1 MARLNSD
8 NYYKNLAPSEKPRK
22 YADGDGLYLLVQ
34 PSGVKLWRMKY
45 YFNKK
50 EKLLSFGEY
59 PHPVSLKDAR
69 AKRDEAKALIARG
82 IDPSE
87 HKKALKKEAE
97 RKAKEP
103 ELTFEKVA
111 REWLERKKGI
121 ITDITFNICSSRM
134 ERFLFPILGKKSLD
148 TIEPTDILK
157 ALRLV
162 EDGDNVYTA
171 HRLLGIVGGVC
182 DYARA
187 CGYCK
192 FNAAA
197 GLSKALKP
205 MPPVKHRQTITEESQ
220 VGDLLR
226 AIDAYKDSGV
236 SVQYALKIIP
246 YLPVRSTELCKARW
260 EEIDFEKAVWTVPGE
275 RMKTRR
281 THVVPL
287 PRQVIAL
294 LRELQSFSDDSP
306 YLFPSTQKK
315 GVSVRRESLLRALK
329 SLGYGGIMTIH
340 GFRGMFSTM
349 CNRMRLPSDIIE
361 RNLAHA
367 GRDQVALAYDH
378 YDYLKEKREVLQTW
392 ADHLDKLRDGQT
404 PSSTTDSPTTP
415 AGQTESTEQG
425 EA

>member
-8 NYYKNLAPSEKPRK
+8 NYYKNLAPCEKPRK
-22 YADGDGLYLLVQ
+22 YSDGDGLYLLVK

-69 AKRDEAKALIARG
+69 AKRDEAKALIAKG

-87 HKKALKKEAE
+87 NKKALKKEAE

-111 REWLERKKGI
+111 REWLERKKGFI
-121 ITDITFNICSSRM
+121 SDTSFNDYSSLM
-134 ERFLFPILGKKSLD
+134 ERLLFPILGKIALASV
-148 TIEPTDILK
+148 EPIDILK
-157 ALRLV
+157 ALRVV
-162 EDGDNVYTA
+162 ENEGHVYTA
-171 HRLLGIVGGVC
+171 HRLRSLVGGIC
-182 DYARA
+182 DYAMA

-205 MPPVKHRQTITEESQ
+205 IPPVKHRQTITEESQ
-220 VGDLLR
+220 VGNLLR
-226 AIDAYKDSGV
+226 AIDANETNGASIY
-236 SVQYALKIIP
+236 YAMKIKA
-246 YLPVRSTELCKARW
+246 YLPVRSTELCQAKW
-260 EEIDFEKAVWTVPGE
+260 EEIDFEKAIWTVPGE
-275 RMKTRR
+275 RMKMRR
-281 THVVPL
+281 PHIVPL
-287 PRQVIAL
+287 PRQVIDL
-294 LRELQSFSDDSP
+294 LRELQPFSGNSP
-306 YLFPSTQKK
+306 YLFPSHRKI
-315 GVSVRRESLLRALK
+315 GVPISRSSLLRALE
-329 SLGYGGIMTIH
+329 SLGYKGIMTAH

-392 ADHLDKLRDGQT
+392 ADYLDKLRDGQLPSTMDT
-404 PSSTTDSPTTP
+404 PKIP
-415 AGQTESTEQG
+415 AGQTESMDQG

>member
-1 MARLNSD
+1 MAKLNSD
-8 NYYKNLAPSEKPRK
+8 NYYKNLAPGEKPRK

-50 EKLLSFGEY
+50 EKLLSFGQY
-59 PHPVSLKDAR
+59 PVVSLKEAR
-69 AKRDEAKALIARG
+69 TKRDEAKALLAKG
-82 IDPSE
+82 VDPSE
-87 HKKALKKEAE
+87 QKKSLKKEAE

-111 REWLERKKGI
+111 NEWLERKKGFVS
-121 ITDITFNICSSRM
+121 DASFNNYSSRM
-134 ERFLFPILGKKSLD
+134 ERFLFPTLGKIPLA

-157 ALRLV
+157 ALRTV
-162 EDGDNVYTA
+162 EDRGLLHTT
-171 HRLLGIVGGVC
+171 HRLLSIINGIY
-182 DYARA
+182 DYAMA

-205 MPPVKHRQTITEESQ
+205 MPPVKHMKTITEESQ
-220 VGDLLR
+220 VGNLLR
-226 AIDAYKDSGV
+226 AIDANETSGV
-236 SVQYALKIIP
+236 SIYYAMKIKA
-246 YLPVRSTELCKARW
+246 YLPVRSKELCQAKW
-260 EEIDFEKAVWTVPGE
+260 NEIDFEKELWTIPAE
-275 RMKTRR
+275 RMKMRR
-281 THVVPL
+281 PHMVPL

-294 LRELQSFSDDSP
+294 LRELQSFSKDSS
-306 YLFPSTQKK
+306 YVFPSNQKT
-315 GVSVRRESLLRALK
+315 GVPIERSGLLQALK

-361 RNLAHA
+361 RSLAHA

-392 ADHLDKLRDGQT
+392 ADYLDKLRDGQT

-415 AGQTESTEQG
+415 AGQTESTDQG

>member
-22 YADGDGLYLLVQ
+22 YADGDGLYLLVK

-97 RKAKEP
+97 RKEKES

-111 REWLERKKGI
+111 REWLESKR
-121 ITDITFNICSSRM
+121 DVLADASFRNCRSRL
-134 ERFLFPILGKKSLD
+134 ERLLFPMLGKMPLV

-157 ALRLV
+157 TLRAV
-162 EDGDNVYTA
+162 ENEGSVYTA
-171 HRLLGIVGGVC
+171 HRLLGIVDGIC

-197 GLSKALKP
+197 GLSRALKP
-205 MPPVKHRQTITEESQ
+205 MPPAKHMQTITEESE
-220 VGDLLR
+220 VGALLR
-226 AIDAYKDSGV
+226 AIEAYNGSDV
-236 SVQYALKIIP
+236 PICYAIKIKP
-246 YLPVRSTELCKARW
+246 YLPVRSSELCKAKW
-260 EEIDFEKAVWTVPGE
+260 EEIDFEKATWTIPAE
-275 RMKTRR
+275 RMKMRR
-281 THVVPL
+281 PHVVPL

-294 LRELQSFSDDSP
+294 LHELQAFSGDSP
-306 YLFPSTQKK
+306 YLFPSKKKK
-315 GVSVRRESLLRALK
+315 GAAIHRNAMWFVLQWI
-329 SLGYGGIMTIH
+329 GYSKTMTVH

-392 ADHLDKLRDGQT
+392 ADYLDKLRDGQT

-415 AGQTESTEQG
+415 AGQTESTD
-425 EA
+425 